1 VAVVAVTDAGRLAG
15 TAAVISGASLLV
27 LVAAVG
33 AVATVAELQG
43 TWSWY
48 RQMELVIA
56 TAAEPAVALAALTA
70 VSAFVAAVR
79 VE

>member
-1 VAVVAVTDAGRLAG
+1 MVAVTDVGRLAG
-15 TAAVISGASLLV
+15 IAAVVSGASLLV

-33 AVATVAELQG
+33 AVATFAELQG

-56 TAAEPAVALAALTA
+56 AAAEPVAALAALAA
-70 VSAFVAAVR
+70 VSAFVAAVGA
-79 VE
+79 E